1 MFNKII
7 FDLVKDAASSVAS
20 EQDDDFIRSLAP
32 LIKSID
38 MCHSCHTIITTGKG
52 GLCVK
57 CELKR
62 IEEETN
68 EKLRDLCE

>member
-1 MFNKII
+1 MINKFI

-20 EQDDDFIRSLAP
+20 EQDNDFIRSMVP

-38 MCHSCHTIITTGKG
+38 MCPSCYTINTTGKG
-52 GLCVK
+52 GLCIK
-57 CELKR
+57 CELKK